1 MHILLL
7 FRKTLWWKSVSDCYF
22 VHFWPSINAQWGH
35 FKSNRYTS
43 ADVMSTHSFMLDHIW
58 NIKTSHCCFENISL
72 VLFSLMKHWWLNIVT
87 VTYSN
92 RQIVILKIIFNS
104 VSLASLLKLWW
115 YALPRGTCRSRQ
127 AFRTRHDT
135 GQTAVGSRRASVCV
149 CVCVRMSKE
158 NQRRAEQNGQRRKS
172 KDFP

>member
-1 MHILLL
+1 MKICFWLL
-7 FRKTLWWKSVSDCYF
+7 FCALLTGHRL
-22 VHFWPSINAQWGH
+22 SINTQWGH

-104 VSLASLLKLWW
+104 VSLASVLKLWW

-149 CVCVRMSKE
+149 CVCAHVKGKSAACRTE
-158 NQRRAEQNGQRRKS
+158 WTAAEI
-172 KDFP
+172 